1 MKASE
6 LNKAKYWLNVK
17 LRDDDTPYG
26 GISHSQETLKEFLEE
41 AAEVNN
47 RAIDEMDMD
56 RVNYMLKNC
65 GIKPIDYKFTNE
77 RKQFAVMIG
86 MYFGTM
92 SDDDTLVTINK
103 IIDFANNHDFDMS
116 FENGEWVINT
126 EMARHIA
133 WKEAEVL

>member
-26 GISHSQETLKEFLEE
+26 GISHSEETLKEFLEE

-56 RVNYMLKNC
+56 RVNNMLKNC

-92 SDDDTLVTINK
+92 SDDDTLATINK

-116 FENGEWVINT
+116 FEDGEWVINT
-126 EMARHIA
+126 EMARHVA
-133 WKEAEVL
+133 WKGAEVL

>member
-26 GISHSQETLKEFLEE
+26 GISHSEETLKEFLEE

-47 RAIDEMDMD
+47 RAIDEMDID
-56 RVNYMLKNC
+56 RVNNMLENC

-92 SDDDTLVTINK
+92 SDDDTLATINK

-116 FENGEWVINT
+116 FENREWVVNT

>member
-26 GISHSQETLKEFLEE
+26 GISHSEETLKEFLEE

-56 RVNYMLKNC
+56 RVNNMLKNC

-86 MYFGTM
+86 MYFGSM
-92 SDDDTLVTINK
+92 SDDDTLATINK

-116 FENGEWVINT
+116 FEDGEWVINT
-126 EMARHIA
+126 EMARHVA

>member
-26 GISHSQETLKEFLEE
+26 GISHSEETLKEFLEE

-56 RVNYMLKNC
+56 RVNNMLENC

-86 MYFGTM
+86 MYFGSM
-92 SDDDTLVTINK
+92 SDDDTLATINK

-116 FENGEWVINT
+116 FENGEWVVNT